1 MSMTML
7 RGLLEAALARGLA
20 VPTPEAETMEDPY
33 AIRRGFAYVCRRC
46 DVYGYLGPDD
56 ARMCWACEQDDEL
69 ERR

>member
-1 MSMTML
+1 MAMTL
-7 RGLLEAALARGLA
+7 IRGLLEAAMTRGVQL
-20 VPTPEAETMEDPY
+20 TPPAMTEEPS

-56 ARMCWACEQDDEL
+56 DQSCWSCERPDSI

>member
-7 RGLLEAALARGLA
+7 RGLLEAAMARGVTL
-20 VPTPEAETMEDPY
+20 TPPVTEAEPM

-56 ARMCWACEQDDEL
+56 DHICWSCEQADEL

>member
-1 MSMTML
+1 MTML
-7 RGLLEAALARGLA
+7 RGLLEAAMARGVTLD
-20 VPTPEAETMEDPY
+20 VPTTAEEPL

-56 ARMCWACEQDDEL
+56 DQLCWACEDGDAL

>member
-1 MSMTML
+1 MTML
-7 RGLLEAALARGLA
+7 RGLLEAAMARGVTLA
-20 VPTPEAETMEDPY
+20 PPATTTDEPM

-56 ARMCWACEQDDEL
+56 DHVCWACEEGDAL

>member
-7 RGLLEAALARGLA
+7 RGLLEAAMARGVTLPA
-20 VPTPEAETMEDPY
+20 PPVTEDPM

-46 DVYGYLGPDD
+46 DVYGYFGPDD
-56 ARMCWACEQDDEL
+56 DHVCWSCEQGDDL